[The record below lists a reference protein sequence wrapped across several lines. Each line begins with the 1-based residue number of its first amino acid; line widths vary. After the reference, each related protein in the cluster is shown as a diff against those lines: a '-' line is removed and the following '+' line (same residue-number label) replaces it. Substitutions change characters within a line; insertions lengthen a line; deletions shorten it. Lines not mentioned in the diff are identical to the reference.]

1 MQTKFELYKND
12 NENHLHVFV
21 NEDITLDIITKY
33 LKDISDNISEFVFI
47 VSDRML
53 FSTLASIV
61 KELRNTYA
69 SQKYN
74 LFIMSEPIPLR
85 AGVYDYVL
93 IADGYNKAK
102 TVYAKV
108 GGDEWNPAFADV
120 TNKFMAEENNL
131 LEQYDETDYP
141 TYYKVED

>member
-93 IADGYNKAK
+93 IADGYNKVK